1 MPEDQSVRGKE
12 LCYVQP
18 VHNNRKKR
26 MGAVLICKAE
36 HNIPLKMQSA
46 IRRGK
51 ARQLALEE
59 IFLVLILQEDR
70 QESSQG

>member
-1 MPEDQSVRGKE
+1 
-12 LCYVQP
+12 
-18 VHNNRKKR
+18 

-36 HNIPLKMQSA
+36 HNIPPKMQSA

-51 ARQLALEE
+51 SQAISFGRD
-59 IFLVLILQEDR
+59 ILVLILQEDR

>member
-1 MPEDQSVRGKE
+1 MPEDQSARGKE

-36 HNIPLKMQSA
+36 HNIPPKMQSA

-51 ARQLALEE
+51 SQAISFGRD
-59 IFLVLILQEDR
+59 IFSVDFTER
-70 QESSQG
+70 